1 MRGIQD
7 NMRKE
12 YIRRFLLC
20 ALGLACF
27 SVGNVFGV
35 HAGSAGTNAWNTL
48 ALGISGTTSLS
59 FGTVTLLISVL
70 VIVIDII
77 FKGRIGFGTLMN
89 ALLISWFS
97 DLLLGIFDFLPYA
110 QNQFIGAA
118 LTIIGQTI
126 ISFST
131 ILYMWPGLGCGPRDT
146 LMVIIGKRFPKAPI
160 GFIKFCMEL
169 VVLLIGVLLGAPFG
183 LGTVLIMAL
192 QATIFQF
199 ASRICH
205 YDPRNFVHEDILD
218 TIRRITG
225 HES

>member
-1 MRGIQD
+1 MQD